1 VITNLVSNA
10 IKFTNQGEVGVR
22 IDCTGFENGRAS
34 IRFEVKDSGIGIP
47 ADVQK
52 RLFAPFQQAD
62 TSIARRFGGT
72 GLGLSISRHL
82 IELMG
87 GQVELVSAPGKG
99 TTVRF
104 SLMMPVVDKAGSGTA
119 GEVLPLRGRR
129 VLVVDDRAVNRE
141 VIQAYFQDW
150 GVSATGVGSASE
162 GLEELLRADELGDP
176 YSIVVVDMMMPEG
189 NGLEFAHMVRSHTR
203 LSSLKL
209 MMLTSMSWKGDV
221 RQARELG
228 FSAFLTKPVHRDELL
243 QAALQAVSGEG
254 KAMTGGL
261 RASDHA
267 AAAESQA
274 KIGACVLVAEDNPV
288 NVEVAR
294 EYLAALG
301 CEVTTVAD
309 GREAV
314 AAYRAKRFDL
324 VLMDCQMPEMD
335 GLEATRRIRQLETEE
350 GRPRTV
356 VIAVTANAF
365 AEDRDQCLEAG
376 MDDYMSK
383 PFSEAQLG
391 EMLARWTLKATPAA
405 AAVALPVG
413 GGVPVLGEAAIP
425 VDADEVEKALD
436 LSPLRSMQKT
446 HPSLAGRL
454 VDTYLGYGPKAIQQM
469 LAALVAKDIAQLKI
483 TAHSLK
489 SSSANLGAMTLSGL
503 CRELEMRMKMATEFD
518 SEANIAAVAEIERAF
533 QAVAV
538 ALGNVRDE
546 LKAAALTTVK
556 ARA

>member
-1 VITNLVSNA
+1 
-10 IKFTNQGEVGVR
+10 
-22 IDCTGFENGRAS
+22 
-34 IRFEVKDSGIGIP
+34 
-47 ADVQK
+47 
-52 RLFAPFQQAD
+52 
-62 TSIARRFGGT
+62 
-72 GLGLSISRHL
+72 
-82 IELMG
+82 
-87 GQVELVSAPGKG
+87 
-99 TTVRF
+99 
-104 SLMMPVVDKAGSGTA
+104 
-119 GEVLPLRGRR
+119 
-129 VLVVDDRAVNRE
+129 
-141 VIQAYFQDW
+141 
-150 GVSATGVGSASE
+150 
-162 GLEELLRADELGDP
+162 
-176 YSIVVVDMMMPEG
+176 
-189 NGLEFAHMVRSHTR
+189 
-203 LSSLKL
+203 
-209 MMLTSMSWKGDV
+209 
-221 RQARELG
+221 
-228 FSAFLTKPVHRDELL
+228 
-243 QAALQAVSGEG
+243 
-254 KAMTGGL
+254 
-261 RASDHA
+261 
-267 AAAESQA
+267 
-274 KIGACVLVAEDNPV
+274 
-288 NVEVAR
+288 
-294 EYLAALG
+294 
-301 CEVTTVAD
+301 
-309 GREAV
+309 
-314 AAYRAKRFDL
+314 
-324 VLMDCQMPEMD
+324 MDCQMPEMD